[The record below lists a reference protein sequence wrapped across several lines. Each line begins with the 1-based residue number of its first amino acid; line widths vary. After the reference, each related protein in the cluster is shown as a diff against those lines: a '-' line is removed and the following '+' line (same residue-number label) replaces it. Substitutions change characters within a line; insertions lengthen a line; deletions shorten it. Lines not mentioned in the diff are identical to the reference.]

1 MDTRQSSNSTRSDIS
16 KVVIPAAGWG
26 TRFLPA
32 TKAMPKEMLPIIDKP
47 VIQYVVEEAVASG
60 IKDVVLITGWQKRA
74 IEDHFDRSI
83 DLEKFLEAQGKGKA
97 LKTIK
102 EIAAMANFLYIRQK
116 SDHYGNAMPVLAA
129 KPVIGN
135 EHFAVMWGDE
145 FISANPPRLRQIIDV
160 HKKYGGGVIS
170 GVRIE
175 SKDDVTRYG
184 IADMEKMEDGVFR
197 IKKIVEKPLPEQA
210 PSNLATHGAYIL
222 PPEIFGVIENLQPSK
237 GGEIWLVDAINK
249 MIQDGYPIYAC
260 EIQNGKY
267 YDTGNK
273 TEYLKTVIEFAIN
286 HPDFSKDIK
295 EYIKSLKLN

>member
-1 MDTRQSSNSTRSDIS
+1 MQKQNNTGDKIT

-60 IKDVVLITGWQKRA
+60 IKDVILITGWQKRA
-74 IEDHFDRSI
+74 IEDHFDRSS
-83 DLEKFLEAQGKGKA
+83 DLERFLETQGKTKA
-97 LKTIK
+97 LQTIK
-102 EIAAMANFLYIRQK
+102 DIAGLANFLYIRQK
-116 SDHYGNAMPVLAA
+116 SDYYGNAMPVLAA
-129 KPVIGN
+129 KPVISG
-135 EHFAVMWGDE
+135 EYFAVMWGDE
-145 FISANPPRLRQIIDV
+145 FITANPPRLRQIIDV
-160 HKKYGGGVIS
+160 HEKYGGGVIS

-184 IADMEKMEDGVFR
+184 IADMEKVEDGIFR
-197 IKKIVEKPLPEQA
+197 IKKIVEKPLPEEA

-222 PPEIFGVIENLQPSK
+222 PPQVFNIIENLQPSK

-249 MIQDGYPIYAC
+249 LIQEGYPMYAC
-260 EIQNGKY
+260 EIKNGKY

-273 TEYLKTVIEFAIN
+273 TEYLKTVIEFALN
-286 HPDFSKDIK
+286 HPDYSEDIRK
-295 EYIKSLKLN
+295 YIKNLNLN